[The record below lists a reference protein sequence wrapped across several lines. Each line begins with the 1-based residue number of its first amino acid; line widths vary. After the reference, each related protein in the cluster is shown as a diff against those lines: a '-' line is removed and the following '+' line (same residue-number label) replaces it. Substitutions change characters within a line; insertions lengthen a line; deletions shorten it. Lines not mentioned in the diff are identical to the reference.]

1 VKHILIEIE
10 DDVLHVMGIHGR
22 FGKKVTESDL
32 LVWFKGQYA
41 PMDIRR
47 ALRSL
52 EDDRKAM
59 ATSETYWSVV
69 R

>member
-1 VKHILIEIE
+1 MTEIE
-10 DDVLHVMGIHGR
+10 DDVMHVMGIHGR

-47 ALRSL
+47 VLRSL
-52 EDDRKAM
+52 EEDRRVM
-59 ATSETYWSVV
+59 ATTETYWSLV

>member
-1 VKHILIEIE
+1 MKHILTEIE

-52 EDDRKAM
+52 EDDRKVIAS
-59 ATSETYWSVV
+59 SETYWSVV